1 MTYIVQVQP
10 RGVSAVKPKAGGEKE
25 VRKVSGEKNLSEQQ
39 TLQFDLL
46 KESLQEQVGRFPR
59 DAWFYLCNVLLGWS
73 WSRQFYTRPDI
84 SEAREGIFEQV
95 NPVNG

>member
-39 TLQFDLL
+39 PSITKSVQADT
-46 KESLQEQVGRFPR
+46 G
-59 DAWFYLCNVLLGWS
+59 YL
-73 WSRQFYTRPDI
+73 DI
-84 SEAREGIFEQV
+84 NIKQ
-95 NPVNG
+95 